1 MTGSA
6 RAPGR
11 LVVVAAPLGGVADL
25 SPRAVHALGHADV
38 VWAEDGTDG
47 LVAEAAGSAPNRLA
61 PDTDVA
67 AVVERIGTG
76 ATVVLVTAAGTPGT
90 SEPAARLVGAV
101 VDAGLPIEVV
111 PAPVAAVAALVVSGL
126 ATDHIAVDGV
136 LPPAGPERAARL
148 AELAGE
154 RRTTALTE
162 DGGRLAAT
170 LTDVAAACGPDRP
183 VAVAGPGK
191 PPPAR
196 PVPPGSPGSPG
207 RALAEVW
214 RGTAADGAAW
224 AAGRPLAGEV
234 VLVVGGA
241 SDVAVPEGD
250 DAVRAALRAARDRGL
265 SPGRAAAEVAAALGR
280 PRREVYALALAD
292 DEP

>member
-1 MTGSA
+1 VTGSA

-25 SPRAVHALGHADV
+25 SPRAVHTLGHAEV
-38 VWAEDGTDG
+38 VWAEDGTDSVVPDG
-47 LVAEAAGSAPNRLA
+47 AGSAPHRLA

-67 AVVERIGTG
+67 AVVERVTTG
-76 ATVVLVTAAGTPGT
+76 ATVVLVTAAGAPGP
-90 SEPAARLVGAV
+90 SEPVSRLVGAV

-136 LPPAGPERAARL
+136 LPAAGAQRVARL

-162 DGGRLAAT
+162 VGGRLAAT
-170 LTDVAAACGPDRP
+170 LADVAAACGSGRP
-183 VAVAGPGK
+183 VAVAGADPSG
-191 PPPAR
+191 PP
-196 PVPPGSPGSPG
+196 
-207 RALAEVW
+207 LAEVW
-214 RGTAADGAAW
+214 RGTAADGVAW
-224 AAGRPLAGEV
+224 ATARPLDGEV

-250 DAVRAALRAARDRGL
+250 DAVRAALRAARARGL